1 MVNKTEMI
9 KRGGGR
15 LITGTIIF
23 VDIRGFT
30 KLSEKAGGPS
40 EVVDMLND
48 YFERVFPYHP
58 NSQLVKCVFKYDGVV
73 DKYIGD
79 ALMAVFGTL
88 EDEKEAEFRAVGAAL
103 EFITAI
109 AEMNE
114 ERARARLPKIT
125 IGVGVNTGEL
135 VAGFIGCSKRL
146 EYTCIGDTV
155 NTSSRICDVAEPNQV
170 LISETTY
177 EAVKDRIQ
185 VCVWIILM
193 TRLLM

>member
-1 MVNKTEMI
+1 
-9 KRGGGR
+9 
-15 LITGTIIF
+15 
-23 VDIRGFT
+23 
-30 KLSEKAGGPS
+30 
-40 EVVDMLND
+40 
-48 YFERVFPYHP
+48 
-58 NSQLVKCVFKYDGVV
+58 VFKYDGVV

-109 AEMNE
+109 SEMNE

-177 EAVKDRIQ
+177 EAVKHRIQ
-185 VCVWIILM
+185 AVDVGGRMFKGKEKEVKVYEALGL
-193 TRLLM
+193 TEEGKKSAKTFTNNAKTLKYF